1 MLRAALLAAAVAS
14 ADAALELNKGTFDDA
29 VKKSGKNAF
38 VKFLAPW

>member
-1 MLRAALLAAAVAS
+1 MMRPLIVLALAS
-14 ADAALELNKGTFDDA
+14 SASAALELKKSTFDDA